1 MAQYITEQSPN
12 IGHLPPRRRREL
24 VYIVKTIL
32 AAFRPAELPQAN
44 AALRRGRILKIILF
58 GSYARG
64 KQVMDRK
71 SGYNS
76 DYDLLIIVN
85 NKEAAEPEHWG
96 QVEGVLLREE
106 MDLKR
111 IKVPVEF
118 IVHSYRDVNA
128 RLRLG
133 RPFFLDILRDGIEL
147 YAEPGYRLAAPG
159 VMTVEQRREEAE
171 KYFREYYA
179 LSYVHF
185 VNAQSSLHSAQYEKN
200 SVISRN
206 FLKGSA
212 FLAHQATE
220 SIYHC
225 LLLTLK
231 LYSPKLHNIGKLRR
245 AANALAPEL
254 ASVWPADK
262 RAYKRCFELL
272 RRAYVEGRYS
282 PHYKITAL
290 QLQWLFT
297 RIADLQE
304 RVKQICQTHL
314 QAMERLSRQPPAP

>member
-1 MAQYITEQSPN
+1 
-12 IGHLPPRRRREL
+12 
-24 VYIVKTIL
+24 
-32 AAFRPAELPQAN
+32 
-44 AALRRGRILKIILF
+44 
-58 GSYARG
+58 
-64 KQVMDRK
+64 
-71 SGYNS
+71 
-76 DYDLLIIVN
+76 
-85 NKEAAEPEHWG
+85 
-96 QVEGVLLREE
+96 VEGVLLREE

-147 YAEPGYRLAAPG
+147 YAEPGYRLATPG
-159 VMTVEQRREEAE
+159 AMTVEQRHREAE
-171 KYFREYYA
+171 KYFNKLYKRSR
-179 LSYVHF
+179 LFSK
-185 VNAQSSLHSAQYEKN
+185 NAKFTFEHARTYGDEAFNSA
-200 SVISRN
+200 
-206 FLKGSA
+206 A

-225 LLLTLK
+225 LLLTLT
-231 LYSPKLHNIGKLRR
+231 LYSPKLHNLNKLRK
-245 AANALAPEL
+245 AAVALVPEL
-254 ASVWPADK
+254 AAVWPVDK

-304 RVKQICQTHL
+304 RVKQICEDHL
-314 QAMERLSRQPPAP
+314 QAMERLSRQPPH

>member
-1 MAQYITEQSPN
+1 MPHYITEQSPN

-44 AALRRGRILKIILF
+44 AALRRGRIVKIILF

-159 VMTVEQRREEAE
+159 AMTVEQRREEAE
-171 KYFREYYA
+171 KYFREYYEGSLWRLRGA
-179 LSYVHF
+179 KFYLE
-185 VNAQSSLHSAQYEKN
+185 QS
-200 SVISRN
+200 
-206 FLKGSA
+206 KGVMGRAMRYAA
-212 FLAHQATE
+212 FEAHQATE
-220 SIYHC
+220 TIYHC
-225 LLLTLK
+225 LLLTLT
-231 LYSPKLHNIGKLRR
+231 LYSPKLHNLNKLRR

-254 ASVWPADK
+254 AAVWPVDK

-297 RIADLQE
+297 RIETLQE
-304 RVKQICQTHL
+304 RVKQICEDHL
-314 QAMERLSRQPPAP
+314 QAMERLSR

>member
-1 MAQYITEQSPN
+1 MPYYITEQNPN

-32 AAFRPAELPQAN
+32 AAFRPADLPQAN

-147 YAEPGYRLAAPG
+147 YAEPGYRLATPG
-159 VMTVEQRREEAE
+159 AMTVEQRREEAE
-171 KYFREYYA
+171 KYFSSGYKTSLASLEI
-179 LSYVHF
+179 
-185 VNAQSSLHSAQYEKN
+185 AQICLAKAQNTTEDT
-200 SVISRN
+200 
-206 FLKGSA
+206 FLRKAA
-212 FLAHQATE
+212 FEAHQATE
-220 SIYHC
+220 AIYHC
-225 LLLTLK
+225 LLLTLT

-254 ASVWPADK
+254 ASVWPVDK

-304 RVKQICQTHL
+304 RVKQICEDHL
-314 QAMERLSRQPPAP
+314 QAMERLSR

>member
-1 MAQYITEQSPN
+1 MAQYITEQNPY

-147 YAEPGYRLAAPG
+147 YAEPGYRLATPG
-159 VMTVEQRREEAE
+159 AMTVEQRREEAE
-171 KYFREYYA
+171 KYFSSGYKTSLASLEG
-179 LSYVHF
+179 
-185 VNAQSSLHSAQYEKN
+185 AQFYLAKAQNTTEDT
-200 SVISRN
+200 
-206 FLKGSA
+206 FLRKAA
-212 FLAHQATE
+212 FEAHQATE

-225 LLLTLK
+225 LLLTLT

-245 AANALAPEL
+245 AANTLAPEL
-254 ASVWPADK
+254 ASVWPVDK

-314 QAMERLSRQPPAP
+314 QAMERLSR